1 MPRPFTRRSV
11 VAWSCVFVGAY
22 VCIHVNVDIQEEH
35 EELLMVLAETGEG
48 EEGAEEEG
56 AEEEGDG
63 MDAAEDTGDA
73 DGE

>member
-1 MPRPFTRRSV
+1 M
-11 VAWSCVFVGAY
+11 GAY

-56 AEEEGDG
+56 DG
-63 MDAAEDTGDA
+63 VDATEDTGDA

>member
-1 MPRPFTRRSV
+1 MGIAQTVYSPQRRGMV
-11 VAWSCVFVGAY
+11 VCFRG
-22 VCIHVNVDIQEEH
+22 CIHVNVDIQEEH

-56 AEEEGDG
+56 DG
-63 MDAAEDTGDA
+63 VDATEDTGDA

>member
-11 VAWSCVFVGAY
+11 VACSRDVVGAY
-22 VCIHVNVDIQEEH
+22 ICIHVNVDIQEEH

-48 EEGAEEEG
+48 EEGAEEEV
-56 AEEEGDG
+56 EG
-63 MDAAEDTGDA
+63 MEATEDTGDA

>member
-1 MPRPFTRRSV
+1 M
-11 VAWSCVFVGAY
+11 ACSCVFVGAY

-56 AEEEGDG
+56 DG

>member
-11 VAWSCVFVGAY
+11 VACSCVFVGAY

-48 EEGAEEEG
+48 EEG
-56 AEEEGDG
+56 DG
-63 MDAAEDTGDA
+63 MDATEDTGDA

>member
-11 VAWSCVFVGAY
+11 VACSRVFVGAY

-56 AEEEGDG
+56 DG
-63 MDAAEDTGDA
+63 VDATEDTGDA